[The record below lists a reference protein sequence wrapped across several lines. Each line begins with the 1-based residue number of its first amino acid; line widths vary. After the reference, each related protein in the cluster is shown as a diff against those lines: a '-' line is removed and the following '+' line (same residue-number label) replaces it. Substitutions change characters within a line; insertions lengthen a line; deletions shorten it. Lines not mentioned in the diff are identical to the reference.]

1 MKTRIMWVVAGVAGV
16 AIAAAAR
23 PAVSHPASSP
33 MSAIAATS
41 EQWASVAGFIT
52 KAAEQ
57 VPESSYAW
65 KPTPAVRSFGQ
76 LIGHLAGT
84 QDLMC
89 GAILGEKTNSED
101 SVEKGITSKAALVDA
116 IKASNEKCKKAY
128 AISESA
134 SGKSIKLFG
143 EEHTGLY
150 WLIGNM
156 GHDNEHYGNIVTYMR
171 MMNMVPP
178 SSQQSGM

>member
-1 MKTRIMWVVAGVAGV
+1 MKTRIVWAVAAVALAGL
-16 AIAAAAR
+16 AAAPR
-23 PAVSHPASSP
+23 PAASHSESSP
-33 MSAIAATS
+33 MSAIAATG
-41 EQWASVAGFIT
+41 EQWSQVAGYIA

-84 QDLMC
+84 QFLMC
-89 GAILGEKTNSED
+89 GAILGDKPVTED
-101 SVEKGITSKAALVDA
+101 SIEKGVTSKAALVDA

-134 SGKSIKLFG
+134 SNKNIKMFG
-143 EEHTGLY
+143 EDRTGLF
-150 WLIGNM
+150 WLISNM

>member
-1 MKTRIMWVVAGVAGV
+1 MKTRIAWVVAAVAAVGF
-16 AIAAAAR
+16 AATAR
-23 PAVSHPASSP
+23 PAASHSESSP

-84 QDLMC
+84 QLQMC
-89 GAILGEKTNSED
+89 GLVLGEKVNAED

-116 IKASNEKCKKAY
+116 MKASNEKCKKAY
-128 AISESA
+128 AISESNA
-134 SGKSIKLFG
+134 NKNIKMFG
-143 EEHTGLY
+143 EDRTGLF
-150 WLIGNM
+150 WLISNM

-178 SSQQSGM
+178 SSQQAGM